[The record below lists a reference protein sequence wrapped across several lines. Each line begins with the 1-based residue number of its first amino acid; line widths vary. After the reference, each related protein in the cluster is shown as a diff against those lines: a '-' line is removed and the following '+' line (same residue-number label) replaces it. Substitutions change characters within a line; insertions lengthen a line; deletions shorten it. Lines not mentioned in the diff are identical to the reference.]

1 LGVVGLL
8 GLLTSTLGGTP
19 AAADQIRDEQWQLF
33 RLHAKQAWRQAD
45 GSGVT
50 VAVLDS
56 GVDGHHPDL
65 VGQVL
70 PGTDFVNP
78 GGDGQADAVGHGTTV
93 AALIAGRNDDAEG
106 IEGLAPKAKILPVR
120 VLDADNRYSDARTVA
135 NAVRWAVDHGAGV
148 VNLSLGGSERSPEL
162 ADAIDYAFERDV
174 VVVACTG
181 NEMPPEAD
189 LVWYPAREPGVLA
202 VTGLDHTTA
211 NRLWPG
217 ALTGKQTVLAA
228 PASEMDG
235 AKPGGGYT
243 SVSGTSF
250 AAPLVSAAA
259 ALVRSKWPQMSA
271 ADVVNRLIRTATDIG
286 DPGRDDVFGFGIVDP
301 VAALTADVPS
311 VDSNPL
317 DTLPPPGKA
326 SFGKARAPATTQPL
340 APRQTDAQRQG
351 QAAPVPVA
359 IRRPA
364 LGVLPA
370 GIAIVVVLVGGAT
383 ATLRR
388 YFGRSL

>member
-1 LGVVGLL
+1 VGTVGLL
-8 GLLTSTLGGTP
+8 GLVSATLGAPP
-19 AAADQIRDEQWQLF
+19 AAADQIRDEQWQLA
-33 RLHAKQAWRQAD
+33 RLHAKDAWKQAD
-45 GSGVT
+45 GRGVT

-56 GVDGHHPDL
+56 GVDGRHPDL
-65 VGQVL
+65 AGQVL
-70 PGTDFVNP
+70 PGADFVRP
-78 GGDGQADAVGHGTTV
+78 GGDGHTDAVGHGTTV
-93 AALIAGRNDDAEG
+93 AALIAGRSDDADG

-120 VLDADNRYSDARTVA
+120 VLDADNRYDDARTIA

-148 VNLSLGGSERSPEL
+148 VNLSLGGTERSPEL
-162 ADAIDYAFERDV
+162 ADAIDYAFEKDV

-189 LVWYPAREPGVLA
+189 IVWYPAREPGVLA

-217 ALTGKQTVLAA
+217 ALTGKSTILAA

-235 AKPGGGYT
+235 AKPGGGYS

-271 ADVVNRLIRTATDIG
+271 ADVVNRLIRTANDIG
-286 DPGRDDVFGFGIVDP
+286 GPGRDDVFGFGLVNP
-301 VAALTADVPS
+301 VAALTADVPP
-311 VDSNPL
+311 VESNPL
-317 DTLPPPGKA
+317 DNLPPPGKA
-326 SFGKARAPATTQPL
+326 SFGKAGAPSTTGSL
-340 APRQTDAQRQG
+340 APPVGAVPDAHTAATPVTD
-351 QAAPVPVA
+351 
-359 IRRPA
+359 RRTA

-370 GIAIVVVLVGGAT
+370 GIAIVVLLVGGAT

-388 YFGRSL
+388 YFRGPQ